1 MGASAT
7 GAATT
12 AAGVAPGP
20 GAAATSA
27 GAAAR
32 TGASST
38 SVNVN
43 GGTGSTA
50 RVRTSSASATVNGG
64 ASSAARVRTSSA
76 SARASGDAG
85 PAARTGASSASVKA
99 SVGTGASVTTGAA
112 ATGAVGAGT
121 AVTGG
126 VNRRVSNAGC
136 RAVWALFA
144 SAVVSELRAATDGA
158 AELAL
163 PRSREI
169 ACKSSGAAVTVSAPG
184 YSSRTSASTVSAS
197 CSVANGPSR
206 SRYRT
211 RPSSTR

>member
-50 RVRTSSASATVNGG
+50 RVRTSSASARVSGG
-64 ASSAARVRTSSA
+64 
-76 SARASGDAG
+76 AG

-136 RAVWALFA
+136 RAVSALFA